1 MLHRE
6 VDDFCP
12 GVRQEHPFLKQHGLC
27 ATVAEEKFIG
37 NQYFIKDDKITSPN
51 FVRTGDTLRENR
63 DSFRR
68 AGRRAQHREMLP
80 ERCPLEAS
88 NSEVPTSE

>member
-37 NQYFIKDDKITSPN
+37 NQYFIKDDKMKGRQDE
-51 FVRTGDTLRENR
+51 RTTR
-63 DSFRR
+63 
-68 AGRRAQHREMLP
+68 
-80 ERCPLEAS
+80 
-88 NSEVPTSE
+88 